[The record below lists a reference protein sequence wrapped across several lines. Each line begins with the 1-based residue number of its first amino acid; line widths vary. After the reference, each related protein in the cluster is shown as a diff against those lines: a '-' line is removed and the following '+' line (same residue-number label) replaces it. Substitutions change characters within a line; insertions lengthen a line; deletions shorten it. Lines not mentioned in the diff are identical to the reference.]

1 MIWPA
6 RERQFTTRSGAAQA
20 RRMLLGLA
28 TAAAIM
34 MAGAAAGDETS
45 KPDTSTWSCKFCQFS
60 QGWTGSIGASAG
72 YITDSETAFGR
83 YTGYENSGVIGG
95 LSPQITYWG
104 DKGYTAKIE
113 GFGYSQ
119 ESFDYDM
126 EVGHQGK
133 WMLDLGYDRLPYRY
147 LLESTQTIYRP
158 LGDTPL
164 ILPDNWIRAG
174 GTGGMTNL
182 ASDLRGFDPG
192 WDRETLDLGAEYLFS
207 PNLSFDVDWRY
218 QTKEG
223 KGRTWGTFLGSA
235 TELIQP
241 LNYETNEVEGGIN
254 YTADRW
260 QVRLAYLGSWFSN
273 KDLSLQWENAFT
285 GPDDGRMAQAPDN
298 KSYNVSLS
306 GAVNI
311 TSRTIASG
319 TVSLGQSEQDD
330 SFLPY
335 TINPAL
341 AGTPLPRSSFDGKVD
356 LTQYSLRVTS
366 AEWSR
371 LRLTGDFRYNKR
383 DNKSPRDSYDYVLA
397 DNIAGGVAVENRPY
411 GFKDTDFDLAAD
423 YRFTRRLKGS
433 IGYDYDKIERNLQEV
448 SENEEDT
455 YWAKLKLKP
464 SNAFDVNIKGQTAS
478 RDGSTYR
485 PQTGIKLEQNPLMRK
500 YYEADRDRDGVE
512 VRVQARPADRL
523 SLGLQ
528 LDVWTEDYKN
538 SDVGLTDADR
548 DAIAAD
554 ASYAFADDMHLFL
567 GLSSEQ
573 VTYKQ
578 RGAQSNVDPN
588 TAAPN
593 WRAKNN
599 DDFDAANVGFR
610 WENIAQ
616 RWGLEL
622 DYTYA
627 QSQGSTNVR
636 QSGLGSGFPKF
647 RSERNTARL
656 DVTYELNPRM
666 QLRGG
671 WLYERYRSSDWHV
684 DGTAP
689 DTLSGVLTWGAAA
702 ADYDVSVVG
711 LSFTYRLDL
720 PRPPLEY

>member
-1 MIWPA
+1 MSRPA
-6 RERQFTTRSGAAQA
+6 PEQRVNSRIHHRAG
-20 RRMLLGLA
+20 RLA
-28 TAAAIM
+28 TMLVAAVFAAA
-34 MAGAAAGDETS
+34 AGAAETETAG
-45 KPDTSTWSCKFCQFS
+45 PDTSTWSCEFCQFS
-60 QGWTGSIGASAG
+60 EGWTGGIGARAG
-72 YITDSETAFGR
+72 YVTDSETAFGR
-83 YTGYENSGVIGG
+83 YTGYEDSGVVGG
-95 LSPQITYWG
+95 VSPEIVYWG
-104 DKGYTAKIE
+104 DKGFMATLQ

-119 ESFDYDM
+119 ESFDFDM
-126 EVGHQGK
+126 EAGRQGK
-133 WMLDLGYDRLPYRY
+133 WMVNLGYDRLPYRY

-164 ILPDNWIRAG
+164 RLPDGWVRAG

-207 PNLSFDVDWRY
+207 PNLTFDVDWRY

-223 KGRTWGTFLGSA
+223 KGQTWGTFLGGA
-235 TELIQP
+235 AELIKP
-241 LNYETNEVEGGIN
+241 LNYETNEVEGGVN

-306 GAVNI
+306 GAFSI
-311 TSRTIASG
+311 TPRTVASG
-319 TVSLGQSEQDD
+319 TVSLGQTEQDD
-330 SFLPY
+330 TFLPY

-371 LRLTGDFRYNKR
+371 LRLTGDFRYNER
-383 DNKSPRDSYDYVLA
+383 DNKSSRDSYDYVLA
-397 DNIAGGVAVENRPY
+397 DNIDGGVSVENLPY

-423 YRFTRRLKGS
+423 YRIARRVKGS
-433 IGYDYDKIERNLQEV
+433 VGYDYDKIERNLQEV
-448 SENEEDT
+448 NENEEDT
-455 YWAKLKLKP
+455 FWAKLRIRP
-464 SNAFDVNIKGQTAS
+464 SNAIDIDIKGQTAS

-485 PQTGIKLEQNPLMRK
+485 QVGGLKLEQNPLLRK
-500 YYEADRDRDGVE
+500 YNMADRDRDGAE
-512 VRVQARPADRL
+512 VRLQARPSERL
-523 SLGLQ
+523 SFGVQ
-528 LDVWTEDYKN
+528 LDTWTEDYKN
-538 SDVGLTDADR
+538 SEVGLTDADR
-548 DAIAAD
+548 DAISAD
-554 ASYAFADDMHLFL
+554 ASYAFSDDMHLFV
-567 GLSSEQ
+567 GISSEQ
-573 VTYKQ
+573 ATFKQ

-588 TAAPN
+588 TAPPN
-593 WRAKNN
+593 WRAKNK
-599 DDFDAANVGFR
+599 DDFDSATVGFR
-610 WENIAQ
+610 WDKIAE

-627 QSQGSTNVR
+627 ESQGST
-636 QSGLGSGFPKF
+636 SMGELAAGSGFPDF

-656 DVTYELNPRM
+656 DLTYELSPRM

-684 DGTAP
+684 DGTSP
-689 DTLSGVLTWGAAA
+689 DTLSSVLTWGAAA
-702 ADYDVSVVG
+702 ADYEVSVVG
-711 LSFTYRLDL
+711 VSFTYRLDL
-720 PRPPLEY
+720 PKPPLEY